1 MSVRK
6 PAVLKRSRLTAAMLA
21 AILMPAA
28 ASALAQDT
36 EESSSQNSQTEAT
49 NLGKVVV
56 TGSLIPQTE
65 LETFAPVTI
74 ITAED
79 IRARGFNTISDVL
92 QKSTFATGAVQGAQ
106 TLKHNGYK
114 VPLMRNLVKRA
125 VRGSEGGAWT
135 S

>member
-6 PAVLKRSRLTAAMLA
+6 PAVLKKSRLSAAMLA

-36 EESSSQNSQTEAT
+36 EESSSQEAT
-49 NLGKVVV
+49 NLEKVVV

-65 LETFAPVTI
+65 LETFVPVTI

-79 IRARGFNTISDVL
+79 IKARYSKLF
-92 QKSTFATGAVQGAQ
+92 
-106 TLKHNGYK
+106 K
-114 VPLMRNLVKRA
+114 V
-125 VRGSEGGAWT
+125 
-135 S
+135 